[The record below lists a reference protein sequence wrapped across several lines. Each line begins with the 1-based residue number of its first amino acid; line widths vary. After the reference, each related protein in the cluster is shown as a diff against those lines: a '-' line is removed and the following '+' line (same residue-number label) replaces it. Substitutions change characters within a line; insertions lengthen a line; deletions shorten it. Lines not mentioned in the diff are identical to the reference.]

1 RCQGVADVI
10 AATKAARA
18 ERLTIAVRGGGH
30 SVPGFG
36 TADGALVVD
45 LSQMRGIRV
54 DPASKTVR
62 AEGGCTWGDF
72 NHATHAFGLATT
84 GGIISTTGIA
94 GLTLGGGIGYLTR
107 GCGLSLDNL
116 ASADVVL
123 PDGSFVTATTKS
135 HEDLFWALRGG
146 GLLDRSARGG
156 DEGFRPAARGSSDRR
171 GMGGPDAL
179 PRFERRL

>member
-1 RCQGVADVI
+1 GRVVRFSELRRAGAETCNSLVEVSGEERGTILNEKAIFELRGKIRGVVIGPGHKQYDEARKVYNAMIDKRPAAIVRCQGVADVI

-45 LSQMRGIRV
+45 LSRMRGIRV

-72 NHATHAFGLATT
+72 
-84 GGIISTTGIA
+84 
-94 GLTLGGGIGYLTR
+94 
-107 GCGLSLDNL
+107 
-116 ASADVVL
+116 
-123 PDGSFVTATTKS
+123 
-135 HEDLFWALRGG
+135 
-146 GLLDRSARGG
+146 
-156 DEGFRPAARGSSDRR
+156 
-171 GMGGPDAL
+171 
-179 PRFERRL
+179 